1 MFVHTSCC
9 ECAVVRA
16 AEPPGVMPVEQAAG
30 RGPLWLGGLRPWL
43 TPVFSPRCLSSFH
56 FTLFLN
62 PHQFWGEKGLVFVG
76 VTLRSTVSK
85 RKSVR
90 YQSYGSSTLCLA
102 R

>member
-30 RGPLWLGGLRPWL
+30 RGPLAGGLEALAHTSVL
-43 TPVFSPRCLSSFH
+43 TQVPFFLPFGS
-56 FTLFLN
+56 LFLN
-62 PHQFWGEKGLVFVG
+62 PHQVCEEKGLVFVG

-85 RKSVR
+85 RKR
-90 YQSYGSSTLCLA
+90 
-102 R
+102 